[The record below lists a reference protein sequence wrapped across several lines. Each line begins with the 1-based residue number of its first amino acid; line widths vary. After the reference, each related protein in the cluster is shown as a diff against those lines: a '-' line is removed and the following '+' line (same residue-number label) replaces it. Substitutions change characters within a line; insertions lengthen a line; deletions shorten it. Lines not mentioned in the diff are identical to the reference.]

1 MGYSTVLNSFI
12 IILLRRRRCLI
23 IHAGYW
29 NIILIFWNFLHGVQS
44 RLPQHGLCVCAMVLS
59 FPARYFFRPVT
70 SSNVSQP
77 PRRIIDNESAINSKK
92 RMSTKP
98 PNYSFQFPFFCNT
111 KSFFLL
117 LCRTDFYNRYKTKQ
131 EMMIF
136 QVSFFMFLFYI
147 FVGGKKNIQTNI
159 FIAVSCAVVVL
170 WPFRI

>member
-1 MGYSTVLNSFI
+1 MAFKVVCLSMG
-12 IILLRRRRCLI
+12 
-23 IHAGYW
+23 
-29 NIILIFWNFLHGVQS
+29 
-44 RLPQHGLCVCAMVLS
+44 CVCVRWCCR
-59 FPARYFFRPVT
+59 FPRATFSSRDIVKRQPT
-70 SSNVSQP
+70 S
-77 PRRIIDNESAINSKK
+77 RRIIDNESAINSKK

-170 WPFRI
+170 

>member
-1 MGYSTVLNSFI
+1 MPYYSRRILKYYFNILKFSTWRSKSF
-12 IILLRRRRCLI
+12 
-23 IHAGYW
+23 ASAW
-29 NIILIFWNFLHGVQS
+29 AV
-44 RLPQHGLCVCAMVLS
+44 CVCDGVVVSRALL
-59 FPARYFFRPVT
+59 FRPVT

-170 WPFRI
+170 